1 MTDVA
6 LLNPKNP
13 DAACTV
19 EILGLLRTQLE
30 TAERHLTTQRAATYE
45 DYTIAFTRA
54 ETLRKM
60 LLAAEDI
67 YGRRFRI

>member
-13 DAACTV
+13 DAACAS
-19 EILGLLRTQLE
+19 EIIGLLRSQLE
-30 TAERHLTTQRAATYE
+30 TAERHLTTQRSASYE
-45 DYTIAFTRA
+45 EYTASFTRA

-60 LLAAEDI
+60 LSAAEEI

>member
-1 MTDVA
+1 MIDVA

-13 DAACTV
+13 DAACAA
-19 EILGLLRTQLE
+19 EIIGLLRAQLE
-30 TAERHLTTQRAATYE
+30 TAERHLTTQKSTTYE
-45 DYTIAFTRA
+45 EYTVAFTRA

-60 LLAAEDI
+60 VSAAEEI